1 MENSEKTRKAEE
13 MKITG
18 KIRKHEKWKQ
28 LENSEME
35 KPEKTEKSQ
44 KNCQI
49 RKLNLL
55 KNGELKCKDDTCL
68 LASKIQLDSSSLQF
82 QVASTGLLIGYFDY
96 LALS

>member
-1 MENSEKTRKAEE
+1 MGKSEKTRKAEE

-44 KNCQI
+44 K
-49 RKLNLL
+49 KLSNP
-55 KNGELKCKDDTCL
+55 
-68 LASKIQLDSSSLQF
+68 KIKFVKKRRVKMQR
-82 QVASTGLLIGYFDY
+82 
-96 LALS
+96 